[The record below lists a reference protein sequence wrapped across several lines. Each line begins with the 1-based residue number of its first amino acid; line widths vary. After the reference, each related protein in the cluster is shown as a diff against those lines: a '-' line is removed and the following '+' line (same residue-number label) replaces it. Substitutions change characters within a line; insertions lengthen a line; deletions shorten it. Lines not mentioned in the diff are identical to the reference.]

1 MSLAP
6 VAEPARPFLAAL
18 LARQLSR
25 PLLVITDGLKS
36 QEGWELGLL
45 AFGAEPQFYPAWE
58 TPPHTGLPSAD
69 VIADRLRVLRKLSW
83 GEQPN
88 AETAEERREPQRKQ
102 EQEPLRTSAPFASS
116 ALNSA
121 TPPLI
126 VASAHALMQRTFSPP
141 AFRSLLLEL
150 RVGQEMAMD
159 SLAGKLVRLGYAREA
174 QVQERGQFAVRG
186 GILDLFPLDEPTPLR
201 LEFFG
206 DSIDS
211 MRRFD
216 VATQVSASR
225 IDACVIGPAGEIGL
239 LQPHPEWRGD
249 LLDFLP
255 PDTLI
260 VLDEPDRLVES
271 AQHYT
276 TGLPKDDPF
285 HLPFE
290 RLTGP
295 WAETPHEDTRP
306 DGTTAATNRRFGTVA
321 MSDVVTAGCMELTL
335 NSLEA
340 YRPIAGGLPEA
351 GVAEQ
356 ERKKFFA
363 QLRLWTEQ
371 DYQVFVF
378 CNNDGEQQRLK
389 EILSLQGLGGVT
401 LQLRIGTLAQGF
413 IWPEARLVVVS
424 DAEIFG
430 RYRILRP
437 RKLAKRLPHETR
449 RIGNVSELEENDYV
463 VHVEHG
469 IGRYVGLQEVDIGGT
484 RQEVMTVE
492 YSEGARLY
500 VPVAQAHLVTRYVG
514 AGKSTP
520 PLSRLGSL
528 TWRKSRDAAQQ
539 ATRDLAAELLELQA
553 ARAALPG
560 HAFKPDAAWQREFEA
575 AFIYEETPDQLASA
589 VEIKKDMEASKPMD
603 RLLCG
608 DVGYGK
614 TEVAMRAA
622 FKAVM
627 DGRQAAVLVPT
638 TVLAQ
643 QHFNTFSER
652 MADYPVRIEMLS
664 RFRTTRQQNRIL
676 RALREGSLDIVI
688 GTHRLLSGDVQF
700 RDLGLVIVDEEQRF
714 GVAHKE
720 TFKRLR
726 KMVDVLT
733 LTATPIPR
741 TLHLS
746 LMGLRDLSSLD
757 TPPAD
762 RLPVQ
767 TTVCAYDERV
777 IRDAIRRELA
787 RDGQVYYLHN
797 RVHDIEK
804 VALRIHEL
812 VPEARIGIGHG
823 QMHEDELEAV
833 MQKFVNAEVDVLLCT
848 TIIES
853 GLDIP
858 NANTIIIDRAD
869 RFGLADLYQL
879 RGRVGRYKH
888 QAYACLMLPRHGHL
902 FDTARRRISAIRQY
916 SSLGSGYKI
925 AMRDLEI
932 RGAGNILGRQQS
944 GHITAVGFELYC
956 QLLKES
962 IGRLKGREI
971 KPRVEVRTRLDFLA
985 LTPSEAEEKRGAWS
999 VERGA
1004 SDMEPEAA
1012 PGKSGSRPA
1021 LDAPDSTARRE
1032 PCFLPHDYVPD
1043 TRQRIEL
1050 YRKLAQAVS
1059 AEEIGSLREEMRDRF
1074 GKLPAAAEL
1083 LLRLASV
1090 KLLAG
1095 DIGATTHGVEWAR
1108 RTFGQVFADGRIIYV
1123 PGNHEYYGASLGLLE
1138 ELRRTGRKTGVTVLN
1153 NEVAV
1158 FGDVRVLGTTLWSD
1172 LLLYGP
1178 EHAAS
1183 ARHAARRS
1191 ISDFSWIRVRHRATL
1206 GREPIQSEA
1215 NRLEPHDVVS
1225 LHRTARQFLEKELPK
1240 PWDGKTVVVTHFA
1253 PHRGCVAPQYEGAPM
1268 TAYFVT
1274 DMADLMRV
1282 HRIQLWAFGHTH
1294 TNVDFVAEGGCR
1306 VTSNQRGYPQEL
1318 APGFRPDLV
1327 LEV

>member
-1 MSLAP
+1 MDKGPVEIALGCAETPRVAAAIVGGPFLSLAP

-18 LARQLSR
+18 LARKLSR
-25 PLLVITDGLKS
+25 PILVVTDGLKS
-36 QEGWELGLL
+36 QEAWELCLI
-45 AFGAEPQFYPAWE
+45 AFGAEPQFYPTWE
-58 TPPHTGLPSAD
+58 SPPHTGLPSAD
-69 VIADRLRVLRKLSW
+69 VIADRLRVLKRLSA
-83 GEQPN
+83 EAESN
-88 AETAEERREPQRKQ
+88 AENAKERGGAQRNQ
-102 EQEPLRTSAPFASS
+102 TPLRTSASSASS

-121 TPPLI
+121 PLPPLI
-126 VASAHALMQRTFSPP
+126 VASAQALMQRTFSPP
-141 AFRSLLLEL
+141 ALRTLLLEL
-150 RVGQEMAMD
+150 RVGQEMEMD

-216 VATQVSASR
+216 VATQVSATRVES
-225 IDACVIGPAGEIGL
+225 CVIGPAGEIGL
-239 LQPHPEWRGD
+239 LQQHTDWLGD

-255 PDTLI
+255 RETLL
-260 VLDEPDRLVES
+260 VLDEPDRLAEAARRYAAELS
-271 AQHYT
+271 E
-276 TGLPKDDPF
+276 DDPF

-290 RLTGP
+290 RLLNWP
-295 WAETPHEDTRP
+295 RI
-306 DGTTAATNRRFGTVA
+306 VVL
-321 MSDVVTAGCMELTL
+321 SDVVTTGSVELTI

-356 ERKKFFA
+356 ERKKFFS

-371 DYQVFVF
+371 GYEVFVF
-378 CNNDGEQQRLK
+378 CNNDGERQRLK
-389 EILSLQGLGGVT
+389 EILPLHGLGGVP
-401 LQLRIGTLAQGF
+401 LRLEIGTLAQGF

-449 RIGNVSELEENDYV
+449 RISDVTELEEGDFV

-469 IGRYVGLQEVDIGGT
+469 IGRYCGLQEVEIGGA

-492 YSEGARLY
+492 YAEGARLY

-514 AGKSTP
+514 AGKATP

-528 TWRKSRDAAQQ
+528 AWRKSRDAAEQ

-553 ARAALPG
+553 ARASLPG
-560 HAFKPDAAWQREFEA
+560 HAFKPDTAWQREFEA
-575 AFIYEETPDQLASA
+575 AFIYEETPDQLTSA
-589 VEIKKDMEASKPMD
+589 AEIKRDMESSKPMD

-622 FKAVM
+622 FKTVM

-643 QHFNTFSER
+643 QHFNTFCER

-676 RALREGSLDIVI
+676 RALREGPLDIVI

-700 RDLGLVIVDEEQRF
+700 RDLGLVVVDEEQRF

-720 TFKRLR
+720 TFKLLR

-741 TLHLS
+741 TLYLS

-787 RDGQVYYLHN
+787 RDGQVYFLHN

-804 VALRIHEL
+804 VALRIAEL

-823 QMHEDELEAV
+823 QMHEDELESV
-833 MQKFVNAEVDVLLCT
+833 MQRFVNAEIDVLLCT

-888 QAYACLMLPRHGHL
+888 QAYAYLMLPRHGHL
-902 FDTARRRISAIRQY
+902 FDTARKRITAIRQY

-962 IGRLKGREI
+962 IGRLKGREV
-971 KPRVEVRTRLDFLA
+971 KPRIEVRAKLDFLA
-985 LTPSEAEEKRGAWS
+985 LTASEAETKEKQG
-999 VERGA
+999 
-1004 SDMEPEAA
+1004 
-1012 PGKSGSRPA
+1012 A
-1021 LDAPDSTARRE
+1021 LDEPAVKRE
-1032 PCFLPHDYVPD
+1032 PCFLPHDYVSNA
-1043 TRQRIEL
+1043 RQRIEA
-1050 YRKLAQAVS
+1050 YRKLAQA
-1059 AEEIGSLREEMRDRF
+1059 ATAKEINSLRQELRDRF
-1074 GKLPAAAEL
+1074 GKLPASAEL
-1083 LLRLASV
+1083 LLQLATLKLFAGSIGVTSIETRGDKIMLSRGGDYVQINGKFPRLTSQTAKA
-1090 KLLAG
+1090 KLKDICGVLA
-1095 DIGATTHGVEWAR
+1095 
-1108 RTFGQVFADGRIIYV
+1108 
-1123 PGNHEYYGASLGLLE
+1123 
-1138 ELRRTGRKTGVTVLN
+1138 ELRKR
-1153 NEVAV
+1153 
-1158 FGDVRVLGTTLWSD
+1158 
-1172 LLLYGP
+1172 
-1178 EHAAS
+1178 
-1183 ARHAARRS
+1183 
-1191 ISDFSWIRVRHRATL
+1191 IS
-1206 GREPIQSEA
+1206 
-1215 NRLEPHDVVS
+1215 
-1225 LHRTARQFLEKELPK
+1225 
-1240 PWDGKTVVVTHFA
+1240 
-1253 PHRGCVAPQYEGAPM
+1253 
-1268 TAYFVT
+1268 
-1274 DMADLMRV
+1274 
-1282 HRIQLWAFGHTH
+1282 
-1294 TNVDFVAEGGCR
+1294 
-1306 VTSNQRGYPQEL
+1306 
-1318 APGFRPDLV
+1318 
-1327 LEV
+1327 

>member
-1 MSLAP
+1 MWKAESVKSAFHHPKSEMDKGPVEIALGCAETPRVAAAISGGPFLSLAP

-18 LARQLSR
+18 LARKLSR
-25 PLLVITDGLKS
+25 PILVVTDGLKS
-36 QEGWELGLL
+36 QEAWELGLI
-45 AFGAEPQFYPAWE
+45 AFGASPQFYPAWE
-58 TPPHTGLPSAD
+58 SPPQTGLPSAD
-69 VIADRLRVLRKLSW
+69 VIADRLRVLRNLC
-83 GEQPN
+83 GLECG
-88 AETAEERREPQRKQ
+88 RG
-102 EQEPLRTSAPFASS
+102 LSAPTGRVAGEKAEGRGAEAPPTFQTAQAPPLHHSITS
-116 ALNSA
+116 QLHS
-121 TPPLI
+121 PPLI
-126 VASAHALMQRTFSPP
+126 VASVQALMQRTFSPA
-141 AFRSLLLEL
+141 AFRTLLLEL
-150 RVGQEMAMD
+150 RAGREMEMD

-186 GILDLFPLDEPTPLR
+186 GIFDLFPLDEPTPLR
-201 LEFFG
+201 LEFLG

-216 VATQVSASR
+216 VATQVSADRVES
-225 IDACVIGPAGEIGL
+225 CVIGPAGEAGL
-239 LQPHPEWRGD
+239 LQQWLHRRDAEAPSTFQADRLKPELQQDGSDAGVQASACPQSILGD

-255 PDTLI
+255 ADTLV
-260 VLDEPDRLVES
+260 VLDEPDRLAE
-271 AQHYT
+271 AARRYAAE
-276 TGLPKDDPF
+276 LPRDDPF
-285 HLPFE
+285 HLPYE
-290 RLTGP
+290 RLM
-295 WAETPHEDTRP
+295 ETSP
-306 DGTTAATNRRFGTVA
+306 DGEAAVTGHRYSGVA
-321 MSDVVTAGCMELTL
+321 LSDVVTADSVELTL
-335 NSLEA
+335 HSLEA
-340 YRPIAGGLPEA
+340 YRPISGGLPEA
-351 GVAEQ
+351 GLAEQ
-356 ERKKFFA
+356 GRKKFFA
-363 QLRLWTEQ
+363 QLRMWTEQ
-371 DYQVFVF
+371 GCEVFIF
-378 CNNDGEQQRLK
+378 CNNDGERQRLK
-389 EILSLQGLGGVT
+389 EILPLHGLGHVP
-401 LQLRIGTLAQGF
+401 LRLEIGTLAQGF

-449 RIGNVSELEENDYV
+449 RISDVSELEENDFV
-463 VHVEHG
+463 VHIEHG
-469 IGRYVGLQEVDIGGT
+469 IGRYRGLQEVDIGGT

-492 YSEGARLY
+492 YAKGARLY

-514 AGKSTP
+514 AGRMSP

-528 TWRKSRDAAQQ
+528 AWRKSRDAAEQ
-539 ATRDLAAELLELQA
+539 ATRDVAAELLELQA

-560 HAFKPDAAWQREFEA
+560 QAFKPDTAWQREFEA
-575 AFIYEETPDQLASA
+575 AFIYEETPDQLTSA
-589 VEIKKDMEASKPMD
+589 AEIKSDMEASKPMD

-643 QHFNTFSER
+643 QHFNTFCER

-720 TFKRLR
+720 NFKLLR
-726 KMVDVLT
+726 RMVDVLT

-741 TLHLS
+741 TFYLS

-777 IRDAIRRELA
+777 IRDTIRRELA
-787 RDGQVYYLHN
+787 RDGQVYFLHN
-797 RVHDIEK
+797 RVNDIGN
-804 VALRIHEL
+804 VALRLHKL

-823 QMHEDELEAV
+823 QMHEDELESV
-833 MQKFVNAEVDVLLCT
+833 MQQFVNGGIDVLLCT

-888 QAYACLMLPRHGHL
+888 QAYACLMLPRHGQL
-902 FDTARRRISAIRQY
+902 FDTARKRITAIRQY

-962 IGRLKGREI
+962 IGRLKGQVV
-971 KPRVEVRTRLDFLA
+971 KPRVEVRARLDFIA
-985 LTPSEAEEKRGAWS
+985 LTASEAEEGGQRKT
-999 VERGA
+999 
-1004 SDMEPEAA
+1004 D
-1012 PGKSGSRPA
+1012 PGKSEQEIVP
-1021 LDAPDSTARRE
+1021 RE
-1032 PCFLPHDYVPD
+1032 PCFLPHDYVSD

-1050 YRKLAQAVS
+1050 YRKLAQAAS
-1059 AEEIGSLREEMRDRF
+1059 AGDIGSLRQEMRDRF
-1074 GKLPAAAEL
+1074 GKPPPAAEL
-1083 LLRLASV
+1083 LLQLAML
-1090 KLLAG
+1090 KLVAG
-1095 DIGATTHGVEWAR
+1095 DV
-1108 RTFGQVFADGRIIYV
+1108 
-1123 PGNHEYYGASLGLLE
+1123 
-1138 ELRRTGRKTGVTVLN
+1138 GVTSI
-1153 NEVAV
+1153 ETR
-1158 FGDVRVLGTTLWSD
+1158 GDKIMLSRGDDYLQINGRFPRLSGKT
-1172 LLLYGP
+1172 
-1178 EHAAS
+1178 AS
-1183 ARHAARRS
+1183 AKLKDILHVLTELGKG
-1191 ISDFSWIRVRHRATL
+1191 IS
-1206 GREPIQSEA
+1206 
-1215 NRLEPHDVVS
+1215 
-1225 LHRTARQFLEKELPK
+1225 RQK
-1240 PWDGKTVVVTHFA
+1240 PAV
-1253 PHRGCVAPQYEGAPM
+1253 
-1268 TAYFVT
+1268 
-1274 DMADLMRV
+1274 
-1282 HRIQLWAFGHTH
+1282 
-1294 TNVDFVAEGGCR
+1294 
-1306 VTSNQRGYPQEL
+1306 
-1318 APGFRPDLV
+1318 
-1327 LEV
+1327 

>member
-1 MSLAP
+1 MQNQGPVEIALGCAETPRVMAAIVGGPFLSFAP

-18 LARQLSR
+18 LARKLSR
-25 PLLVITDGLKS
+25 PLLIVTDGLKS
-36 QEGWELGLL
+36 QEAWELSLI
-45 AFGAEPQFYPAWE
+45 AFGAQPQFHPAWE
-58 TPPHTGLPSAD
+58 SLPHVGLPSAD
-69 VIADRLRVLRKLSW
+69 VIADRLRVLRSLCALECGRGLSAPTRSVA
-83 GEQPN
+83 Q
-88 AETAEERREPQRKQ
+88 ATAEDRGAEAPSTCQ
-102 EQEPLRTSAPFASS
+102 TSQDSS
-116 ALNSA
+116 LQHST
-121 TPPLI
+121 TPPLHPPPII
-126 VASAHALMQRTFSPP
+126 VASAQALMQRTFSPK
-141 AFRSLLLEL
+141 AFRTLLLEL
-150 RVGQEMAMD
+150 RVGQEMEMD
-159 SLAGKLVRLGYAREA
+159 SLAGKLVRLGYEREA

-216 VATQVSASR
+216 VATQVSAGRVES
-225 IDACVIGPAGEIGL
+225 CVIGPAGEIGL
-239 LQPHPEWRGD
+239 LQQHTDWLGD

-255 PDTLI
+255 RDT
-260 VLDEPDRLVES
+260 VLMMDEPDRLVET
-271 AQHYT
+271 ARRYAAE
-276 TGLPKDDPF
+276 LPKDDPF

-290 RLTGP
+290 RLMN
-295 WAETPHEDTRP
+295 WPHV
-306 DGTTAATNRRFGTVA
+306 VA
-321 MSDVVTAGCMELTL
+321 LSDVVTAGSAELTI

-340 YRPIAGGLPEA
+340 YRPISGGLPEA

-356 ERKKFFA
+356 ERKKFFS

-371 DYQVFVF
+371 DYEVFIF
-378 CNNDGEQQRLK
+378 CNNAGERQRLK
-389 EILSLQGLGGVT
+389 EILPLHGLDGVP
-401 LQLRIGTLAQGF
+401 LRLEIGTLAQGF
-413 IWPEARLVVVS
+413 IWPDARLVVVS

-449 RIGNVSELEENDYV
+449 RISDVSELEEGDFV

-469 IGRYVGLQEVDIGGT
+469 IGRYCGLQEVDMGGT

-492 YSEGARLY
+492 YAEGARLY

-514 AGKSTP
+514 AGKATP

-528 TWRKSRDAAQQ
+528 AWRKSRAEAEQ
-539 ATRDLAAELLELQA
+539 ATRDLAAELLEIQA
-553 ARAALPG
+553 ARATLSG
-560 HAFKPDAAWQREFEA
+560 HAFKPDTAWQREFEA
-575 AFIYEETPDQLASA
+575 AFIYEETPDQLTSTA
-589 VEIKKDMEASKPMD
+589 EIKRDMEATKPMD

-622 FKAVM
+622 FKTVM
-627 DGRQAAVLVPT
+627 DGRQVAMLVPT

-643 QHFNTFSER
+643 QHFNTFCER

-676 RALREGSLDIVI
+676 KALREGSFDIVI

-720 TFKRLR
+720 TFKLLR

-741 TLHLS
+741 TLYLS

-777 IRDAIRRELA
+777 IRDTIRRELA
-787 RDGQVYYLHN
+787 RNGQVYFLHN

-812 VPEARIGIGHG
+812 VPEARVGIGHG
-823 QMHEDELEAV
+823 QMHEDELESV
-833 MQKFVNAEVDVLLCT
+833 MQRFVNGEIDVLLCT

-902 FDTARRRISAIRQY
+902 FDTARKRITAIRQY

-932 RGAGNILGRQQS
+932 RGAGNVLGRQQS

-962 IGRLKGREI
+962 IGRLKGQEV
-971 KPRVEVRTRLDFLA
+971 KPRIEVRARLDFLA
-985 LTPSEAEEKRGAWS
+985 MTAGEAEEG
-999 VERGA
+999 G
-1004 SDMEPEAA
+1004 M
-1012 PGKSGSRPA
+1012 
-1021 LDAPDSTARRE
+1021 TAEGTVNRA
-1032 PCFLPHDYVPD
+1032 PCFLPHDYVSD
-1043 TRQRIEL
+1043 ARQRIEA
-1050 YRKLAQAVS
+1050 YRKLAQAASV
-1059 AEEIGSLREEMRDRF
+1059 EEIGSLRQELRDRF

-1083 LLRLASV
+1083 LLQVATLKLVAGSVGVTSIETRDDKIMLSRGDDYLQINGKFPRLSGKTATA
-1090 KLLAG
+1090 KLK
-1095 DIGATTHGVEWAR
+1095 DIH
-1108 RTFGQVFADGRIIYV
+1108 RILV
-1123 PGNHEYYGASLGLLE
+1123 
-1138 ELRRTGRKTGVTVLN
+1138 ELRKG
-1153 NEVAV
+1153 
-1158 FGDVRVLGTTLWSD
+1158 
-1172 LLLYGP
+1172 
-1178 EHAAS
+1178 
-1183 ARHAARRS
+1183 
-1191 ISDFSWIRVRHRATL
+1191 IS
-1206 GREPIQSEA
+1206 Q
-1215 NRLEPHDVVS
+1215 
-1225 LHRTARQFLEKELPK
+1225 PK
-1240 PWDGKTVVVTHFA
+1240 P
-1253 PHRGCVAPQYEGAPM
+1253 
-1268 TAYFVT
+1268 
-1274 DMADLMRV
+1274 AD
-1282 HRIQLWAFGHTH
+1282 
-1294 TNVDFVAEGGCR
+1294 
-1306 VTSNQRGYPQEL
+1306 
-1318 APGFRPDLV
+1318 
-1327 LEV
+1327 

>member
-1 MSLAP
+1 MDKGPVEIVLGCAETRVAAAISGGSFLSLAP

-18 LARQLSR
+18 LARKLSQSI
-25 PLLVITDGLKS
+25 LIVTDGLKS
-36 QEGWELGLL
+36 QEAWELSLI
-45 AFGAEPQFYPAWE
+45 AFGASPQFYPAWE
-58 TPPHTGLPSAD
+58 SLPHTGLPSAD
-69 VIADRLRVLRKLSW
+69 VIADRLRVLK
-83 GEQPN
+83 
-88 AETAEERREPQRKQ
+88 
-102 EQEPLRTSAPFASS
+102 APARI
-116 ALNSA
+116 
-121 TPPLI
+121 I
-126 VASAHALMQRTFSPP
+126 VASVQALLQRTFSP
-141 AFRSLLLEL
+141 AALRTLLLEL
-150 RVGQEMAMD
+150 RVGQEMEMD
-159 SLAGKLVRLGYAREA
+159 SLAGKLVRLGYVREA

-186 GILDLFPLDEPTPLR
+186 GIMDLFPLDEPTPLR

-225 IDACVIGPAGEIGL
+225 VESCVIGPAGEIGL
-239 LQPHPEWRGD
+239 LQQHTDWLGD

-255 PDTLI
+255 ENTLI
-260 VLDEPDRLVES
+260 VLDEPDRLAE
-271 AQHYT
+271 AARRYAAD
-276 TGLPKDDPF
+276 LPEDDPF

-290 RLTGP
+290 RLMSR
-295 WAETPHEDTRP
+295 PH
-306 DGTTAATNRRFGTVA
+306 VVSL
-321 MSDVVTAGCMELTL
+321 SDVVTAGSVELTI

-340 YRPIAGGLPEA
+340 YRPISAGLPEA

-363 QLRLWTEQ
+363 QLRMWTEQ
-371 DYQVFVF
+371 DYEVFIF
-378 CNNDGEQQRLK
+378 CNNDGERQRLK
-389 EILSLQGLGGVT
+389 EILPLHGLGSVP
-401 LQLRIGTLAQGF
+401 LRMEIGTLAQGF
-413 IWPEARLVVVS
+413 IWPDARLVVVS

-449 RIGNVSELEENDYV
+449 RISDVSELDEGDFV
-463 VHVEHG
+463 VHIEHG
-469 IGRYVGLQEVDIGGT
+469 IGRYRGLQEVDIGGA

-492 YSEGARLY
+492 YAEGARLY

-514 AGKSTP
+514 AGKASP
-520 PLSRLGSL
+520 PLSWLGSL
-528 TWRKSRDAAQQ
+528 AWRKSRDAAEQ

-560 HAFKPDAAWQREFEA
+560 HAFKPDTAWQREFEA
-575 AFIYEETPDQLASA
+575 AFIYEETPDQLTSA
-589 VEIKKDMEASKPMD
+589 AEIKRDMEASKPMD

-622 FKAVM
+622 FKTVM
-627 DGRQAAVLVPT
+627 DGRQVAVLVPT

-643 QHFNTFSER
+643 QHFNTFCER

-700 RDLGLVIVDEEQRF
+700 RDIGLVIVDEEQRF

-720 TFKRLR
+720 TFKLLR

-741 TLHLS
+741 TLYLS

-787 RDGQVYYLHN
+787 RDGQVYFLHN

-804 VALRIHEL
+804 VALRIAGL
-812 VPEARIGIGHG
+812 VPEARVGIGHG
-823 QMHEDELEAV
+823 QMHEDELESV
-833 MQKFVNAEVDVLLCT
+833 MQRFVNGEIDVLLCT

-888 QAYACLMLPRHGHL
+888 QAYAYLMLPRHGHL
-902 FDTARRRISAIRQY
+902 FDTARKRITAIRQY

-962 IGRLKGREI
+962 IGRLKGREV

-985 LTPSEAEEKRGAWS
+985 LTASEAEDEREAWS
-999 VERGA
+999 VGRGA
-1004 SDMEPEAA
+1004 MDESPV
-1012 PGKSGSRPA
+1012 K
-1021 LDAPDSTARRE
+1021 RE
-1032 PCFLPHDYVPD
+1032 SCFLPHDYVSD
-1043 TRQRIEL
+1043 ARQRIEL
-1050 YRKLAQAVS
+1050 YRKLAQAASV
-1059 AEEIGSLREEMRDRF
+1059 EEIGTLRQEMRDRF
-1074 GKLPAAAEL
+1074 GKLPASAEL
-1083 LLRLASV
+1083 LLQLAMLKLFAGNVGVTNIETRGDKIILSRDDDYVQVGGKFPRLSGQTAAA
-1090 KLLAG
+1090 KLKDIHRVLA
-1095 DIGATTHGVEWAR
+1095 
-1108 RTFGQVFADGRIIYV
+1108 
-1123 PGNHEYYGASLGLLE
+1123 
-1138 ELRRTGRKTGVTVLN
+1138 ELRK
-1153 NEVAV
+1153 
-1158 FGDVRVLGTTLWSD
+1158 
-1172 LLLYGP
+1172 
-1178 EHAAS
+1178 
-1183 ARHAARRS
+1183 
-1191 ISDFSWIRVRHRATL
+1191 ATS
-1206 GREPIQSEA
+1206 Q
-1215 NRLEPHDVVS
+1215 
-1225 LHRTARQFLEKELPK
+1225 PK
-1240 PWDGKTVVVTHFA
+1240 PAG
-1253 PHRGCVAPQYEGAPM
+1253 
-1268 TAYFVT
+1268 
-1274 DMADLMRV
+1274 
-1282 HRIQLWAFGHTH
+1282 
-1294 TNVDFVAEGGCR
+1294 
-1306 VTSNQRGYPQEL
+1306 
-1318 APGFRPDLV
+1318 
-1327 LEV
+1327 

>member
-1 MSLAP
+1 MDKGPVEIALGCAETPGVAAAIVGGPFLSLAP

-18 LARQLSR
+18 LARKLSQ
-25 PLLVITDGLKS
+25 PILIVTDGLKS
-36 QEGWELGLL
+36 QEAWELSLI

-58 TPPHTGLPSAD
+58 SLPPAGLPSAD
-69 VIADRLRVLRKLSW
+69 VIADRLRVLKTLREGKELT
-83 GEQPN
+83 
-88 AETAEERREPQRKQ
+88 AESAEERKGTQRNQ
-102 EQEPLRTSAPFASS
+102 PPLRTSASSASS

-121 TPPLI
+121 SLSPLI
-126 VASAHALMQRTFSPP
+126 VASAQALMQRTFSPT
-141 AFRSLLLEL
+141 ALRTLLLEL

-186 GILDLFPLDEPTPLR
+186 GIMDLFPLDEPTPLR

-216 VATQVSASR
+216 VATQVSAARVES
-225 IDACVIGPAGEIGL
+225 CVIGPAGEVGL
-239 LQPHPEWRGD
+239 LQQHTDWLGD

-255 PDTLI
+255 ENTLV
-260 VLDEPDRLVES
+260 VLDEPDRLTE
-271 AQHYT
+271 AARRYAAE
-276 TGLPKDDPF
+276 LPKEDLF

-290 RLTGP
+290 RLTDR
-295 WAETPHEDTRP
+295 PHV
-306 DGTTAATNRRFGTVA
+306 VA
-321 MSDVVTAGCMELTL
+321 LSDVVTTGCVELAI

-340 YRPIAGGLPEA
+340 YRPISAGLPEA

-363 QLRLWTEQ
+363 QLRMWTEQ
-371 DYQVFVF
+371 GYEVFVF
-378 CNNDGEQQRLK
+378 CNNDGERQRLK
-389 EILSLQGLGGVT
+389 EILPLHGFGGVP
-401 LQLRIGTLAQGF
+401 LRLEIGTLAQGF

-449 RIGNVSELEENDYV
+449 RISDITELEEGDFV

-469 IGRYVGLQEVDIGGT
+469 IGRYCGLQEVDIGGA

-492 YSEGARLY
+492 YAEGARLY

-514 AGKSTP
+514 AGKATP

-528 TWRKSRDAAQQ
+528 AWRKSRDAAEQ

-560 HAFKPDAAWQREFEA
+560 HAFKSDTAWQREFEA
-575 AFIYEETPDQLASA
+575 AFIYEETPDQLTSA
-589 VEIKKDMEASKPMD
+589 TEIKRDMESSKPMD

-622 FKAVM
+622 FKTVM
-627 DGRQAAVLVPT
+627 DGRQVAVLVPT

-643 QHFNTFSER
+643 QHFNTFCER

-700 RDLGLVIVDEEQRF
+700 RDLGLVVVDEEQRF

-720 TFKRLR
+720 TFKLLR

-741 TLHLS
+741 TLYLS

-787 RDGQVYYLHN
+787 RDGQVYFLHN

-804 VALRIHEL
+804 VALRIAEL
-812 VPEARIGIGHG
+812 APEARIGIGHG
-823 QMHEDELEAV
+823 QMHEDELESV
-833 MQKFVNAEVDVLLCT
+833 MQKFVNAEIDVLLCT

-888 QAYACLMLPRHGHL
+888 QAYAYLMLPRHGHL
-902 FDTARRRISAIRQY
+902 FDTARKRITAIRQY

-962 IGRLKGREI
+962 IGRLKGKEV

-985 LTPSEAEEKRGAWS
+985 LTANEAE
-999 VERGA
+999 
-1004 SDMEPEAA
+1004 A
-1012 PGKSGSRPA
+1012 PKEGGA
-1021 LDAPDSTARRE
+1021 LDEPVVKRE
-1032 PCFLPHDYVPD
+1032 PCFLPHDYVSD
-1043 TRQRIEL
+1043 ARQRIEA
-1050 YRKLAQAVS
+1050 YRKLAQAASV
-1059 AEEIGSLREEMRDRF
+1059 EEINSLRQELRDRF

-1083 LLRLASV
+1083 LLQLATLKLFAGSIGVTIIETRGDKIMLSRGDDYLQINGKFPRLTGQIAAA
-1090 KLLAG
+1090 KLKDIHQVLA
-1095 DIGATTHGVEWAR
+1095 
-1108 RTFGQVFADGRIIYV
+1108 
-1123 PGNHEYYGASLGLLE
+1123 
-1138 ELRRTGRKTGVTVLN
+1138 ELRKGIT
-1153 NEVAV
+1153 
-1158 FGDVRVLGTTLWSD
+1158 
-1172 LLLYGP
+1172 
-1178 EHAAS
+1178 
-1183 ARHAARRS
+1183 
-1191 ISDFSWIRVRHRATL
+1191 
-1206 GREPIQSEA
+1206 Q
-1215 NRLEPHDVVS
+1215 
-1225 LHRTARQFLEKELPK
+1225 
-1240 PWDGKTVVVTHFA
+1240 
-1253 PHRGCVAPQYEGAPM
+1253 
-1268 TAYFVT
+1268 
-1274 DMADLMRV
+1274 
-1282 HRIQLWAFGHTH
+1282 
-1294 TNVDFVAEGGCR
+1294 
-1306 VTSNQRGYPQEL
+1306 
-1318 APGFRPDLV
+1318 
-1327 LEV
+1327 

>member
-1 MSLAP
+1 LWDAESVKSAIHNPKSEMDKGPVEIALDCAETPRAAAAIAGGPFLSLAP
-6 VAEPARPFLAAL
+6 VAEPARPFLTAL
-18 LARQLSR
+18 LARKLSR
-25 PLLVITDGLKS
+25 PLLIVTDGLKS
-36 QEGWELGLL
+36 QEAWELSLI
-45 AFGAEPQFYPAWE
+45 AFGTEPQFYPAWE
-58 TPPHTGLPSAD
+58 SLPHAGLPSAD
-69 VIADRLRVLRKLSW
+69 VIADRLRVLKRLSEKMW
-83 GEQPN
+83 EP
-88 AETAEERREPQRKQ
+88 PQRGD
-102 EQEPLRTSAPFASS
+102 SAGRNAKV
-116 ALNSA
+116 
-121 TPPLI
+121 PPTFQTGQDPSLHLPII
-126 VASAHALMQRTFSPP
+126 VASVQSLLQRTFSPR

-150 RVGQEMAMD
+150 RTEQEMEMD

-216 VATQVSASR
+216 VATQVSAGRVES
-225 IDACVIGPAGEIGL
+225 CVIGPAGEIGL
-239 LQPHPEWRGD
+239 LQQRWQEREKNGKASEPAVLPPESPPLAGTARPASEQPADPADSWLGD

-255 PDTLI
+255 ADTLL
-260 VLDEPDRLVES
+260 VLDEPDRLAE
-271 AQHYT
+271 AARRYAAE
-276 TGLPKDDPF
+276 LPKDDPF

-290 RLTGP
+290 RLTEP
-295 WAETPHEDTRP
+295 LTAAPHEGTQP
-306 DGTTAATNRRFGTVA
+306 AAADGETAIRDRHYSVVA
-321 MSDVVTAGCMELTL
+321 LSDVVTAGSVELTI

-340 YRPIAGGLPEA
+340 YRPISGGLPEA

-356 ERKKFFA
+356 ERKRFFS

-371 DYQVFVF
+371 DCEVFVF
-378 CNNDGEQQRLK
+378 CNNEGERQRLK
-389 EILSLQGLGGVT
+389 EILPLHSLDGVP
-401 LQLRIGTLAQGF
+401 LRLEIGTLAQGF
-413 IWPEARLVVVS
+413 IWPDARLVVVS

-449 RIGNVSELEENDYV
+449 RISDIAELEEGDFV
-463 VHVEHG
+463 VHIEHG
-469 IGRYVGLQEVDIGGT
+469 IGRYCGLQEVDIGGA

-492 YSEGARLY
+492 YAGSARLY

-514 AGKSTP
+514 AGKAAP

-528 TWRKSRDAAQQ
+528 AWRKSRDAAEL

-560 HAFKPDAAWQREFEA
+560 HAFKPDTAWQREFEA
-575 AFIYEETPDQLASA
+575 AFIYEETPDQLTSA
-589 VEIKKDMEASKPMD
+589 EEIKRDMEASKPMD

-622 FKAVM
+622 FKTVM
-627 DGRQAAVLVPT
+627 DGRQVAVLVPT

-643 QHFNTFSER
+643 QHFNTFCER

-741 TLHLS
+741 TLYLS

-787 RDGQVYYLHN
+787 RDGQIYYLHN
-797 RVHDIEK
+797 RVYDIEK
-804 VALRIHEL
+804 VALRICQL
-812 VPEARIGIGHG
+812 VPEARVGIGHG
-823 QMHEDELEAV
+823 QMHEDELESV
-833 MQKFVNAEVDVLLCT
+833 MQRFVNGEIDVLLCT

-902 FDTARRRISAIRQY
+902 FDSARRRISAIRQY

-962 IGRLKGREI
+962 IGQLKGRKV

-985 LTPSEAEEKRGAWS
+985 LTPGEAEGEGGAWS
-999 VERGA
+999 VERRA
-1004 SDMEPEAA
+1004 SLKEDI
-1012 PGKSGSRPA
+1012 SRPT
-1021 LDAPDSTARRE
+1021 LDAPRPTAARA
-1032 PCFLPHDYVPD
+1032 PCFLPHDYVSD
-1043 TRQRIEL
+1043 TRQRIEM
-1050 YRKLAQAVS
+1050 YRKLAQAASV
-1059 AEEIGSLREEMRDRF
+1059 EEIGSLRQEMRDRF
-1074 GKLPAAAEL
+1074 GKPPAAAEL
-1083 LLRLASV
+1083 LLQLATL
-1090 KLLAG
+1090 KLFAG
-1095 DIGATTHGVEWAR
+1095 NV
-1108 RTFGQVFADGRIIYV
+1108 
-1123 PGNHEYYGASLGLLE
+1123 
-1138 ELRRTGRKTGVTVLN
+1138 GVTNVETRGDRIMLTRGDDYVQINDKFPRLSGQTATAKLKDIHQVLA
-1153 NEVAV
+1153 E
-1158 FGDVRVLGTTLWSD
+1158 LKK
-1172 LLLYGP
+1172 
-1178 EHAAS
+1178 
-1183 ARHAARRS
+1183 S
-1191 ISDFSWIRVRHRATL
+1191 ICQQK
-1206 GREPIQSEA
+1206 P
-1215 NRLEPHDVVS
+1215 VS
-1225 LHRTARQFLEKELPK
+1225 
-1240 PWDGKTVVVTHFA
+1240 
-1253 PHRGCVAPQYEGAPM
+1253 
-1268 TAYFVT
+1268 
-1274 DMADLMRV
+1274 
-1282 HRIQLWAFGHTH
+1282 
-1294 TNVDFVAEGGCR
+1294 
-1306 VTSNQRGYPQEL
+1306 
-1318 APGFRPDLV
+1318 
-1327 LEV
+1327 

>member
-1 MSLAP
+1 MQTKSPVEIALDCAGTPRVAAAIAGGAFLSLAP
-6 VAEPARPFLAAL
+6 VAEPACPFLAAL
-18 LARQLSR
+18 LAQKLSR
-25 PLLVITDGLKS
+25 PLLIVTDGLKS
-36 QEGWELGLL
+36 QEAWELSLI
-45 AFGAEPQFYPAWE
+45 AFDAEPQFYPAWE
-58 TPPHTGLPSAD
+58 APPHTGLPSAD
-69 VIADRLRVLRKLSW
+69 VIADRLRVMRKLSLV
-83 GEQPN
+83 EKPN
-88 AETAEERREPQRKQ
+88 TESAEERRETQRNQTQ
-102 EQEPLRTSAPFASS
+102 ESQRTSASSAAS
-116 ALNSA
+116 ALNS
-121 TPPLI
+121 TPRHPLI
-126 VASAHALMQRTFSPP
+126 VASAQALMQRTFSPA

-150 RVGQEMAMD
+150 RVGQEMEMD

-174 QVQERGQFAVRG
+174 QVQERGHFAVRG
-186 GILDLFPLDEPTPLR
+186 GIVDLFPLDEPTPLR

-216 VATQVSASR
+216 VATQVSAGR
-225 IDACVIGPAGEIGL
+225 IESCVIGPAGEIGL
-239 LQPHPEWRGD
+239 LQQRTEWLGD

-255 PDTLI
+255 QDTLVI
-260 VLDEPDRLVES
+260 LDEPDRLLDA
-271 AQHYT
+271 AQRYAT
-276 TGLPKDDPF
+276 ELPKDDPF

-290 RLTGP
+290 RLLGP
-295 WAETPHEDTRP
+295 WTAAPREGTRP
-306 DGTTAATNRRFGTVA
+306 TTADGETAVRDRRYSFVA

-340 YRPIAGGLPEA
+340 FRPISGGLPEA
-351 GVAEQ
+351 GVAEK
-356 ERKKFFA
+356 ERKKFFS

-371 DYQVFVF
+371 DYEVFVF
-378 CNNDGEQQRLK
+378 CNNAGERQRLK
-389 EILSLQGLGGVT
+389 EILPLHGLGEVP
-401 LQLRIGTLAQGF
+401 LRLEIGTLAQGF
-413 IWPEARLVVVS
+413 IWPDARLVVVS

-449 RIGNVSELEENDYV
+449 RIGDIAELEEGDFV

-469 IGRYVGLQEVDIGGT
+469 IGRYIGLHEVDIGGT

-492 YSEGARLY
+492 YAEGTRLY
-500 VPVAQAHLVTRYVG
+500 VPVVQAHLVARYVG
-514 AGKSTP
+514 AGRAAP

-528 TWRKSRDAAQQ
+528 AWRKSRDAAQE

-560 HAFKPDAAWQREFEA
+560 HAFKPDTAWQREFEA
-575 AFIYEETPDQLASA
+575 AFIYEETPDQLTSA
-589 VEIKKDMEASKPMD
+589 TEIKTDMEAPKPMD

-627 DGRQAAVLVPT
+627 DGRQVAVLVPT

-688 GTHRLLSGDVQF
+688 GTHRLLSGDIQF
-700 RDLGLVIVDEEQRF
+700 RDLGLVVVDEEQRF

-741 TLHLS
+741 TLYLS

-777 IRDAIRRELA
+777 IRDTIRRELA
-787 RDGQVYYLHN
+787 RNGQVYYLHN

-804 VALRIHEL
+804 VALRLHQL
-812 VPEARIGIGHG
+812 VPEARVGIGHG
-823 QMHEDELEAV
+823 QMHEDELEEV
-833 MQKFVNAEVDVLLCT
+833 MQRFVNGGMDVLLCT

-902 FDTARRRISAIRQY
+902 FDSARRRISAIRQY

-932 RGAGNILGRQQS
+932 RGAGNVLGRQQS

-962 IGRLKGREI
+962 IGRLKGREV

-985 LTPSEAEEKRGAWS
+985 LTPSEAEESR
-999 VERGA
+999 
-1004 SDMEPEAA
+1004 AA
-1012 PGKSGSRPA
+1012 TPGKSGSRPS
-1021 LDAPDSTARRE
+1021 LDAPPSTTVRA
-1032 PCFLPHDYVPD
+1032 PCFLPHDYVSD

-1050 YRKLAQAVS
+1050 YRKLAQAAS
-1059 AEEIGSLREEMRDRF
+1059 TEEIGSLRQEMRDRF
-1074 GKLPAAAEL
+1074 GKPPAAAEL
-1083 LLRLASV
+1083 LLRLAAL

-1095 DIGATTHGVEWAR
+1095 DV
-1108 RTFGQVFADGRIIYV
+1108 
-1123 PGNHEYYGASLGLLE
+1123 
-1138 ELRRTGRKTGVTVLN
+1138 GVTSVETRGDRIMLTRGNDYLQINDRFPRLVGQTATAKIKDIHQVLAGLKQG
-1153 NEVAV
+1153 VI
-1158 FGDVRVLGTTLWSD
+1158 GQKTTD
-1172 LLLYGP
+1172 
-1178 EHAAS
+1178 
-1183 ARHAARRS
+1183 
-1191 ISDFSWIRVRHRATL
+1191 
-1206 GREPIQSEA
+1206 
-1215 NRLEPHDVVS
+1215 
-1225 LHRTARQFLEKELPK
+1225 
-1240 PWDGKTVVVTHFA
+1240 
-1253 PHRGCVAPQYEGAPM
+1253 
-1268 TAYFVT
+1268 
-1274 DMADLMRV
+1274 
-1282 HRIQLWAFGHTH
+1282 
-1294 TNVDFVAEGGCR
+1294 
-1306 VTSNQRGYPQEL
+1306 
-1318 APGFRPDLV
+1318 
-1327 LEV
+1327 

>member
-18 LARQLSR
+18 LARKLSR
-25 PLLVITDGLKS
+25 PLLIVTDGLKS
-36 QEGWELGLL
+36 QEAWELSLI
-45 AFGAEPQFYPAWE
+45 AFGAEPQFHPAWE
-58 TPPHTGLPSAD
+58 SLPHVGLPSAD
-69 VIADRLRVLRKLSW
+69 VIADRLRVLRSLCALEC
-83 GEQPN
+83 G
-88 AETAEERREPQRKQ
+88 RG
-102 EQEPLRTSAPFASS
+102 LSAPTRSVAQ
-116 ALNSA
+116 A
-121 TPPLI
+121 TADGRGAEAPPTFQTSQAPPLHPPPII
-126 VASAHALMQRTFSPP
+126 VASAQALMQRTFSPK
-141 AFRSLLLEL
+141 ALRTLLLEL
-150 RVGQEMAMD
+150 HVGQEMEMD

-186 GILDLFPLDEPTPLR
+186 GILDLFPIDEPAPLR

-216 VATQVSASR
+216 VATQVSAGRVES
-225 IDACVIGPAGEIGL
+225 CVTGPAGEIGL
-239 LQPHPEWRGD
+239 LQQHTDWLGD

-255 PDTLI
+255 RDTL
-260 VLDEPDRLVES
+260 LMMDEPDRLAE
-271 AQHYT
+271 AARRYAAE
-276 TGLPKDDPF
+276 LPKDDPF

-290 RLTGP
+290 RLIN
-295 WAETPHEDTRP
+295 WP
-306 DGTTAATNRRFGTVA
+306 DVVA
-321 MSDVVTAGCMELTL
+321 LSDVVTAGSVELTI

-340 YRPIAGGLPEA
+340 YRPISGGLPEA

-356 ERKKFFA
+356 ERKKFFS

-371 DYQVFVF
+371 DYEVFIF
-378 CNNDGEQQRLK
+378 CNNAGERQRLK
-389 EILSLQGLGGVT
+389 EILPLHGLGGVP
-401 LQLRIGTLAQGF
+401 LRLEIGTLAQGF
-413 IWPEARLVVVS
+413 IWPDARLVVVS

-449 RIGNVSELEENDYV
+449 RISDVSELEEGDFV

-469 IGRYVGLQEVDIGGT
+469 IGRYCGLQEVDMSGA
-484 RQEVMTVE
+484 RQEVMTIE
-492 YSEGARLY
+492 YAEGARLY

-514 AGKSTP
+514 AGKATP

-528 TWRKSRDAAQQ
+528 AWRKSRAEAEQ
-539 ATRDLAAELLELQA
+539 ATHDLAAELLELQA
-553 ARAALPG
+553 ARGALSG
-560 HAFKPDAAWQREFEA
+560 HAFKPDTAWQREFEA
-575 AFIYEETPDQLASA
+575 AFIYEETPDQLTSTA
-589 VEIKKDMEASKPMD
+589 EIKRDMEASKPMD

-622 FKAVM
+622 FKTVM
-627 DGRQAAVLVPT
+627 DGRQVAVLVPT

-643 QHFNTFSER
+643 QHFNTFCER

-676 RALREGSLDIVI
+676 RALREGSFDIVI

-720 TFKRLR
+720 TFKLLR

-741 TLHLS
+741 TLYLS

-787 RDGQVYYLHN
+787 RNGQVYFLHN

-804 VALRIHEL
+804 VALRIGEL
-812 VPEARIGIGHG
+812 VPEARVGIGHG
-823 QMHEDELEAV
+823 QMHEDELESV
-833 MQKFVNAEVDVLLCT
+833 MQHFVNGEIDVLLCT

-902 FDTARRRISAIRQY
+902 FDTARKRITAIRQY

-962 IGRLKGREI
+962 IGRLKGQEM
-971 KPRVEVRTRLDFLA
+971 KPRIEVRTRLDFLA
-985 LTPSEAEEKRGAWS
+985 MTAGEAEECGTTA
-999 VERGA
+999 EGTA
-1004 SDMEPEAA
+1004 SRA
-1012 PGKSGSRPA
+1012 
-1021 LDAPDSTARRE
+1021 
-1032 PCFLPHDYVPD
+1032 PCFLPHDYVSD
-1043 TRQRIEL
+1043 ARQRIES
-1050 YRKLAQAVS
+1050 YRKLAQAASV
-1059 AEEIGSLREEMRDRF
+1059 EEIGSLRQELRDRF

-1083 LLRLASV
+1083 LLQLATLKLVAGNIGVTSIETRDDKIMLSRGDDYLQINGKFPRLSGKTATA
-1090 KLLAG
+1090 KLKDIHRILA
-1095 DIGATTHGVEWAR
+1095 
-1108 RTFGQVFADGRIIYV
+1108 
-1123 PGNHEYYGASLGLLE
+1123 
-1138 ELRRTGRKTGVTVLN
+1138 ELRKG
-1153 NEVAV
+1153 
-1158 FGDVRVLGTTLWSD
+1158 
-1172 LLLYGP
+1172 
-1178 EHAAS
+1178 
-1183 ARHAARRS
+1183 
-1191 ISDFSWIRVRHRATL
+1191 IS
-1206 GREPIQSEA
+1206 Q
-1215 NRLEPHDVVS
+1215 
-1225 LHRTARQFLEKELPK
+1225 PK
-1240 PWDGKTVVVTHFA
+1240 PA
-1253 PHRGCVAPQYEGAPM
+1253 A
-1268 TAYFVT
+1268 
-1274 DMADLMRV
+1274 
-1282 HRIQLWAFGHTH
+1282 
-1294 TNVDFVAEGGCR
+1294 
-1306 VTSNQRGYPQEL
+1306 
-1318 APGFRPDLV
+1318 
-1327 LEV
+1327 